1 MSVLMA
7 HANNPSCMLLH
18 RMARFCNVGQ
28 GFIYAGLIFERGS
41 TALRAH
47 GCAARLAHAYL
58 GHALLKMFE
67 NLSALIGHLMASETT
82 KISLDHQV
90 SLAIKLEDIFC
101 DLY

>member
-1 MSVLMA
+1 MLMA

-28 GFIYAGLIFERGS
+28 GFIHAGLIFGRGS
-41 TALRAH
+41 TALRVKFSNIFRGAYPRYACAKHAAH
-47 GCAARLAHAYL
+47 PCAR
-58 GHALLKMFE
+58 
-67 NLSALIGHLMASETT
+67 STLIGHLMASETT

-101 DLY
+101 DLS